1 MAAESKELNLTP
13 QEISLI
19 RHIRELKYG
28 SVTVFIQNG
37 VPIRIEQIK
46 ESIQL
51 K

>member
-1 MAAESKELNLTP
+1 MAATVNDKTLSA
-13 QEISLI
+13 QETSLI
-19 RHIRELKYG
+19 KHIRELGYG

>member
-1 MAAESKELNLTP
+1 MNPQTEELKLSS
-13 QEISLI
+13 QEKSLI
-19 RHIRELKYG
+19 ENIRKLDYG

-37 VPIRIEQIK
+37 TPIRIEQIK